1 MGEVGAVAPGVL
13 GGAPDDPAVR
23 VGGQRW
29 SYRDLERAIGEW
41 NARYR
46 EVDCYDASELGSAE
60 ALIAVCAAARR
71 GIPVRVENP
80 DARPE
85 RAEIPPGAFLLV
97 ATSGSTGRP
106 RPLARTA
113 ASWYDS
119 FPDFSALTGITAAD
133 RVLLTGP
140 PHATMHLFGALHALW
155 AGACVTDEPGDATVV
170 HAVPAVL
177 REVVR
182 AAPELRTA
190 VLAGIAPD
198 PGALAVA
205 GHLAVVEYYGSAEIS
220 LVAAR
225 RIDVAAAETSP
236 IIEGPAGGPPTIG
249 PAAGPSPTIERLA
262 GASPTVGRPAGA
274 SPDAWGR
281 RDDAGGGPAGP
292 TGPLRLFPG
301 VEAEIRDG
309 LLFVRTPYAVLGAP
323 EWSGVGDLAE
333 LGADGQLR
341 VRGRGDCAINVGG
354 TLVVAEDVEQAL
366 AAVPG
371 VRAVAVV
378 GAPHSVFGSIVT
390 AAVELHPDTELAAVR
405 ARARLVLSREAVPR
419 RWVPMPRLPRTAA
432 GKVARGALRDLL
444 V

>member
-1 MGEVGAVAPGVL
+1 ML

-41 NARYR
+41 NARHR
-46 EVDCYDASELGSAE
+46 DPDCYDASELGLAE

-80 DARPE
+80 EARPE

-119 FPDFSALTGITAAD
+119 FPDFSARTGITAAD
-133 RVLLTGP
+133 RVLVTGP

-155 AGACVTDEPGDATVV
+155 TGACVTDEPGEATVV

-182 AAPELRTA
+182 AAPMLRTA
-190 VLAGIAPD
+190 VIAGIAPD
-198 PGALAVA
+198 SGALAVA
-205 GHLAVVEYYGSAEIS
+205 AHLTVVEYYGSAEVS

-225 RIDVAAAETSP
+225 RIDAGAAE
-236 IIEGPAGGPPTIG
+236 APPTIG
-249 PAAGPSPTIERLA
+249 CRA
-262 GASPTVGRPAGA
+262 GAA
-274 SPDAWGR
+274 PDRAGR
-281 RDDAGGGPAGP
+281 RDDAAGGPAGRVE
-292 TGPLRLFPG
+292 PLRLFPG

-333 LGADGQLR
+333 LGEEGHLR

>member
-1 MGEVGAVAPGVL
+1 MHA
-13 GGAPDDPAVR
+13 GGR
-23 VGGQRW
+23 RW
-29 SYRDLERAIGEW
+29 SYRDLEHAISAW
-41 NARYR
+41 NARFR
-46 EVDCYDASELGSAE
+46 HLDLYDTATLELAD
-60 ALIAVCAAARR
+60 ALVAVCAAARR

-80 DARPE
+80 AARPE

-133 RVLLTGP
+133 RVLITGP
-140 PHATMHLFGALHALW
+140 LHATMHLFGALHALW
-155 AGACVTDEPGDATVV
+155 SGACVTDEPERATVV

-177 REVVR
+177 RDVVR
-182 AAPELRTA
+182 TAPLLRTA

-205 GHLAVVEYYGSAEIS
+205 AHLTVVEYYGSAEVS

-225 RIDVAAAETSP
+225 RVEPAAVAPAARRIDGDPPGMPQGVRRGAADGDPALTP
-236 IIEGPAGGPPTIG
+236 QDVRRRAADGQPAGGPAVPVRR
-249 PAAGPSPTIERLA
+249 AARAE
-262 GASPTVGRPAGA
+262 
-274 SPDAWGR
+274 
-281 RDDAGGGPAGP
+281 
-292 TGPLRLFPG
+292 PLRLFAG
-301 VEAEIRDG
+301 VEAAIRDG

-323 EWSGVGDLAE
+323 EWFGVGDLAE
-333 LGADGQLR
+333 LDEAGRLL

-354 TLVVAEDVEQAL
+354 TLVVAEDVERTL

-371 VRAVAVV
+371 VRAVAVI
-378 GAPHSVFGSIVT
+378 GAPHAVYGAIVT
-390 AAVELHPDTELAAVR
+390 AAVELSPDTELAAVR
-405 ARARLVLSREAVPR
+405 ADARRMLSREAVPR
-419 RWVPMPRLPRTAA
+419 RWVPMRRLPRTAA